1 MTFTEFQC
9 VQRYHTLCIRNFLII
24 LFNLKINAFFMRRCF
39 LLFFTLL
46 FILTTPISAHADVS
60 GLTPCKDSAVFK
72 RRLDQSVK
80 KLEGRLTNYD
90 EGTPAYL
97 ALKVQI
103 ENTQNRF
110 DKYGKQGLLCGA
122 DGLPH
127 LITDGR
133 WSHAGE
139 FILPAFTFLY
149 ITGWIGWV
157 GRSYLQFTKTTDKP
171 NENEIIIDVPV
182 AIGMMSSGFLWP
194 LSAWNELVSG
204 KLIVPGNEV
213 TTSPR

>member
-1 MTFTEFQC
+1 MKRWFLALFTP
-9 VQRYHTLCIRNFLII
+9 FLI
-24 LFNLKINAFFMRRCF
+24 AA
-39 LLFFTLL
+39 
-46 FILTTPISAHADVS
+46 TPIAAFADVS

-80 KLEGRLTNYD
+80 KLSGRLSNYD

-97 ALKVQI
+97 ALQAQI
-103 ENTQNRF
+103 ERTEARF

-139 FILPAFTFLY
+139 FILPGFMFLY
-149 ITGWIGWV
+149 ITGWIGWA
-157 GRSYLQFTKTTDKP
+157 GRSYMQFTKTTDKP
-171 NENEIIIDVPV
+171 NENEIIINVPV
-182 AIGMMSSGFLWP
+182 ALGMMSSGFLWP
-194 LSAWNELVSG
+194 LSAWNELVAG
-204 KLIVPGNEV
+204 KLLVSGNEV
-213 TTSPR
+213 TISPR